1 MKQFLVKVRGIPP
14 YIALARSSC
23 DAIDQAID
31 IHDARGVSARP
42 A

>member
-23 DAIDQAID
+23 DAINQAIA
-31 IHDARGVSARP
+31 IHEARGASARL